1 MKISGYNLFPP
12 LLGHIKNWYSH
23 IDRIKNMGFEW
34 IYINPITYTGFSG
47 SLYATKYYYQ
57 YNPAFFTSSNQIE
70 AENELKEFIKYCND
84 NNIKIMMDLLI
95 NHSSKD
101 CSLVQEHFEWYKT
114 KDGVLQSP
122 GAWDNGKWI
131 EWGDLASFNN
141 NADPSKEEEK
151 ENSTDNDKED
161 EEDIIIEKII
171 NPIWFYWND
180 LIKHNLDLG
189 FSGFRCDAAYKVPKE
204 LWKYLIDNA
213 KKINNEAIFFAESL
227 GCSIKDTK
235 NLINA
240 GFDYI
245 ASSAKWWD
253 YEGEWFIEQ
262 YDLAR
267 KRTKQIAFPSNHD
280 TRRLIEEY
288 DGNIW
293 RLKQTFLFTAIVC
306 DMWMITT
313 GDEYGFI
320 NRCDVVGGNEK
331 DYENIN
337 YDLTEYI
344 KNMTSYVK
352 NNNILANCGKIVSL
366 DIEENKKL
374 EELKKECENNQ
385 SQECHNDNEKE
396 NDNKKDPFRKFY
408 KYSLDGNDKL
418 LIIVNITDKKEKLDT
433 SKYEIRSDISLD
445 NRVEDI
451 TETIEILPYQLKIFT
466 TRERAYWV

>member
-1 MKISGYNLFPP
+1 MRMSGYNLFPP

-23 IDRIKNMGFEW
+23 IDKIKNMGFEW
-34 IYINPITYTGFSG
+34 VYINPITYTGFSG

-57 YNPAFFTSSNQIE
+57 YNPSFFTSSDQSA
-70 AENELKEFIKYCND
+70 AEKELKEFIEYCRNSK
-84 NNIKIMMDLLI
+84 IKVMMDLVI

-101 CSLVQEHFEWYKT
+101 CNLVEEHFEWYKS
-114 KDGVLQSP
+114 KDGLLQSP

-141 NADPSKEEEK
+141 EMDPSKNNEDENKKENDDKEKEEE
-151 ENSTDNDKED
+151 
-161 EEDIIIEKII
+161 IIIGEIL
-171 NPIWFYWND
+171 NPIWYYWND

-213 KKINNEAIFFAESL
+213 KKINSEVIFFAETL
-227 GCSIKDTK
+227 GCSLDDTK
-235 NLINA
+235 KLINA
-240 GFDYI
+240 GFDYV

-253 YEGEWFIEQ
+253 YEGEWFVDQ
-262 YDLAR
+262 YNLVREKA
-267 KRTKQIAFPSNHD
+267 KQIAFPSNHD

-293 RLKQTFLFTAIVC
+293 KLKQTFLFTAIVC

-320 NRCDVVGGNEK
+320 NRCNVVGGNEK

-344 KNMTSYVK
+344 KNMTDYVK
-352 NNNILANCGKIVSL
+352 NNHILANCGKIVSL
-366 DIEENKKL
+366 DVEEKKRIEQ
-374 EELKKECENNQ
+374 LKKENENNN
-385 SQECHNDNEKE
+385 EHNSDNDKE
-396 NDNKKDPFRKFY
+396 EKKDPFRKFY

-433 SKYEIRSDISLD
+433 SKYEIRGDISF
-445 NRVEDI
+445 NSRIENI

-466 TRERAYWV
+466 TREKAYWV